1 VLDYFVPTVL
11 FVLGACVGS
20 FLNVVVL
27 RFNSERSSLWE
38 RSQCRQCH
46 KTLRWWELVPIISY
60 LGLRGRCARCG
71 ARLLVQYPLV
81 ELCLGIVFVWV
92 LYPLPLTVADLLQQL
107 LLIAAIAGLLTIGL
121 IDFYTFLLPD
131 THILFLTGVA
141 VLLQLLH
148 GNVVTLGTLLA
159 VIGGAG
165 FLLMLW
171 LITRGQGI
179 GLGDVKLMVP
189 LGLLLGGM
197 GTVVLLFGAFCL
209 GGMIGALL
217 LLRGSAVLK
226 TPIPFGPFLA
236 GMAIVLLLLPG
247 LPEHFFSLL
256 FW

>member
-1 VLDYFVPTVL
+1 M
-11 FVLGACVGS
+11 LGACVGS

-27 RFNSERSSLWE
+27 RFNSKRSSLWE
-38 RSQCRQCH
+38 RSQCRQCQ

-71 ARLLVQYPLV
+71 ARLLFQYPLV
-81 ELCLGIVFVWV
+81 ELCLGIVFVLV
-92 LYPLPLTVADLLQQL
+92 LYPLPLTLADVVQQL
-107 LLIAAIAGLLTIGL
+107 LLITAIAGLLTIGL

-141 VLLQLLH
+141 ILLRLLQENL
-148 GNVVTLGTLLA
+148 VTVGTLFG
-159 VIGGAG
+159 VVGGAG

-197 GTVVLLFGAFCL
+197 GTVMLLFAAFCL
-209 GGMIGALL
+209 GGIIGVLL

-236 GMAIVLLLLPG
+236 GVAVVLLLLPG
-247 LPEHFFSLL
+247 LPEQFFSLL